1 MSDTERLYDALA
13 TKIDAVGPEAAPLY
27 LAKVALAL
35 GHALGDTEA
44 ALAILEDCA
53 KDLTREP

>member
-1 MSDTERLYDALA
+1 MNTPEPIYDSLALH
-13 TKIDAVGPEAAPLY
+13 IDAAGPTLAPLF
-27 LAKVALAL
+27 LAKAALAL
-35 GHALGDTEA
+35 GHALGDTDR